1 MKHLINII
9 REDFRRE
16 GITKRDMVVYGII
29 MPASLLACCL
39 IADFI
44 NAL

>member
-29 MPASLLACCL
+29 MPAALFVCCL

-44 NAL
+44 NAI